1 MVRWGQTGLTIYPK
15 ITVLSSC
22 TKQLRQSLISST
34 NYQNKNFLLP
44 DLLYIWCQLFDGANY
59 R

>member
-1 MVRWGQTGLTIYPK
+1 MVRWGQTSLTIYPK

-34 NYQNKNFLLP
+34 NYQNKRLSAARIS
-44 DLLYIWCQLFDGANY
+44 LYLVPAF
-59 R
+59 